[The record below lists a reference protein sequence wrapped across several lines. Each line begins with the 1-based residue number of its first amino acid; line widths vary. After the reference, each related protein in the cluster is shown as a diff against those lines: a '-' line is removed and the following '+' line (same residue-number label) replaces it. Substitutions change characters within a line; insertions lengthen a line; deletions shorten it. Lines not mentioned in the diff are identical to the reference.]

1 MIGSDSFYNFR
12 AINIIKIK
20 LNGDLD
26 VRPDELVKTIS
37 GVTQGQKEINLQG
50 PIIHPW
56 AQQKDQNRWNTDQRG
71 LRKLSS

>member
-50 PIIHPW
+50 PIIHP
-56 AQQKDQNRWNTDQRG
+56 
-71 LRKLSS
+71 